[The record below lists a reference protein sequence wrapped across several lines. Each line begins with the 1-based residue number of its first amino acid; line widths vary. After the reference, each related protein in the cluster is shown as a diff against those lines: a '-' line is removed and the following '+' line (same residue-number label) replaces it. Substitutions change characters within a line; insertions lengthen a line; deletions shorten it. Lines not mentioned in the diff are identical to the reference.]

1 MVDKK
6 MIGRGAVGVLVF
18 ILFIVAVFILKPIL
32 GAIFFGVFA
41 AYILHPLYIPLK
53 RKIPNG
59 NASTIIFLLLVVLLL
74 AIPLWFF
81 LPSFAR
87 EVFDTYLYVQNTDLS
102 GVISGALTN
111 LFGSDL
117 SGRIAVQVNIFIVK
131 FFSFSL
137 DASSSLLADLPSF
150 ILQFSVFLFTL
161 YFSIKDSEKIKKYIT
176 ELSPLSQ
183 STENKFATEFRQIT
197 NSIVFGQIVVGI
209 IQGLL
214 LGLGLWV
221 LGVKRVLFLTTIAI
235 IISIIP
241 VVGAWLVW
249 IPVSFYL
256 FISGN
261 TVGATIL
268 FFYGLLFISTID
280 NVLRP
285 YFISKRSHNLN
296 IFVAIIGTLGGLYT
310 FGVIG
315 LILGPLVLSYLLII
329 IDFYK
334 DGKLNEIFKD

>member
-6 MIGRGAVGVLVF
+6 IIGRGAVGVLIF
-18 ILFIVAVFILKPIL
+18 ILFVAAIFILKPIL
-32 GAIFFGVFA
+32 GAIFFGVFT
-41 AYILHPLYIPLK
+41 AYIIHPLYVPL
-53 RKIPNG
+53 RKKIQNG
-59 NASTIIFLLLVVLLL
+59 NVSTVMFLFLLVFLL

-117 SGRIAVQVNIFIVK
+117 SGRIAVQVNLFIVK

-137 DASSSLLADLPSF
+137 DASSSLLADLPNF
-150 ILQFSVFLFTL
+150 ILQFSIFLFTL
-161 YFSIKDSEKIKKYIT
+161 YFALKDSEKIKKYIT

-197 NSIVFGQIVVGI
+197 NSIVFGQIVVGV

-221 LGVKRVLFLTTIAI
+221 LGIDRVLFLTTIAVVA
-235 IISIIP
+235 SIIP
-241 VVGAWLVW
+241 IVGAWLIW

-256 FISGN
+256 LISGD
-261 TVGATIL
+261 TISATIL
-268 FFYGLLFISTID
+268 FFYGLLFVSTID